1 MQKKS
6 PRVANLKAAEEST
19 ISTLKITPSA
29 PSFTSNATTK
39 NTISQSDE
47 AVQPVAPVSK
57 TEQKFGNPALAASSI
72 STVGSNSAEEKL
84 PQAGSSGTNVVQS
97 DVEVSPMDKKKIIMQ
112 EILDVVSKT
121 ASVAI
126 TNTLHSVGKQ

>member
-6 PRVANLKAAEEST
+6 PRVTNLKAAEDST
-19 ISTLKITPSA
+19 ISTLKMTPSA
-29 PSFTSNATTK
+29 PSFTSNASTK
-39 NTISQSDE
+39 NTITQSEE
-47 AVQPVAPVSK
+47 AVQSVAPVSK
-57 TEQKFGNPALAASSI
+57 SEQKFGNSALAAP
-72 STVGSNSAEEKL
+72 STVRSNSAEEKL

-112 EILDVVSKT
+112 EILDVVSKA

>member
-6 PRVANLKAAEEST
+6 PRVTNLKAAEDST
-19 ISTLKITPSA
+19 ISTLKMTPSA

-39 NTISQSDE
+39 NTITQSEE
-47 AVQPVAPVSK
+47 AVQSVAPVSK
-57 TEQKFGNPALAASSI
+57 SEQKFGNSVLAAP
-72 STVGSNSAEEKL
+72 STVRSNSAEEKL
-84 PQAGSSGTNVVQS
+84 PQAGSSGTNVVPS

-112 EILDVVSKT
+112 EILDVVSKA